1 MKNSVR
7 HFRKHWI
14 ILLAILSAP
23 AHAEFRHFNEWTNT
37 EKGLF
42 LAYQTAAY
50 IDHRQTRV
58 GLRNGYVE
66 ANPLYGTHPH
76 RDKSI
81 AINLAFSSLMYYTIG
96 HYAPDDTNALLLG
109 GVVARTS
116 VVVHNDNIGIS
127 WKVAF

>member
-1 MKNSVR
+1 MTK
-7 HFRKHWI
+7 FK
-14 ILLAILSAP
+14 LLLITLLLTASP
-23 AHAEFRHFNEWTNT
+23 AHAEFRHFDEWTNT

-42 LAYQTAAY
+42 LTYNAMSY

-66 ANPLYGTHPH
+66 ANPLYGSYPH

-81 AINLAFSSLMYYTIG
+81 AINLLFSSAMYWAVG
-96 HYAPDDTNALLLG
+96 HYPPDYTNALLIG

-116 VVVHNDNIGIS
+116 VVIHNDNIGIS